1 MVSKV
6 TSLENETSDQ
16 GSDVE
21 KFPETERSEREG
33 LPTVLEASWKGE
45 AWKNEAAARPEANG
59 IAN

>member
-1 MVSKV
+1 MVSKA

-33 LPTVLEASWKGE
+33 LPTVLEAS
-45 AWKNEAAARPEANG
+45 
-59 IAN
+59 